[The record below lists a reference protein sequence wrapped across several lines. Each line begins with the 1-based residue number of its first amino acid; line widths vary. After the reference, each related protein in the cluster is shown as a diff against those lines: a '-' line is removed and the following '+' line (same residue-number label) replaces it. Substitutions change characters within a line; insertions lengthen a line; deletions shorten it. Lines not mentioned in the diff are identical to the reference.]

1 MFYLKYRPKSLSQI
15 DNSKVKQSLI
25 NILGTGEIP
34 HAFLFVGP
42 KGTGKT
48 SGARI
53 LAKSLNCLK
62 RGKDFEP
69 CNSCSN
75 CRGIEFSSSIDVIEM
90 DAASNRGIEDIK
102 NLIKESNFLP
112 MSSKYRIFIID
123 EAHMITT
130 EAFNALLKTLEEP
143 PESVIFVLATTNEEK
158 LPKTIKSRCFF
169 VNFGKAKKID
179 VENMLKRIAVGE
191 KLKLDDKVISL
202 IVKQSD
208 FSFRD
213 AAKLL
218 EELTIQNKL
227 ELEEAKKFLGV
238 FQQNFLKVIAENDF
252 KKALAWLD
260 EFDKSGGS
268 FKGLIEQ
275 LLEELRIVLLSKN
288 GIEIESE
295 NELNF
300 SVGQTVK
307 LIKLF
312 TEAYNGLKISP
323 IESLPLEIAVVQ
335 FYASSLSDDKKNT

>member
-25 NILGTGEIP
+25 NILAAGEIP

-48 SGARI
+48 SSARI

-62 RGKDFEP
+62 RGKDHEP
-69 CNSCSN
+69 CNTCAN

-90 DAASNRGIEDIK
+90 DAASNRGIEDIR

-169 VNFGKAKKID
+169 VNFGKAKKTD
-179 VENMLKRIAVGE
+179 VENMLKRIAAGE
-191 KLKLDDKVISL
+191 KLKLDDKVVSL

-218 EELTIQNKL
+218 EELSIQNKL
-227 ELEEAKKFLGV
+227 ELDDAKKFLGV
-238 FQQNFLKVIAENDF
+238 FQQNFLKILEADDL
-252 KKALAWLD
+252 KKALAWLE
-260 EFDKSGGS
+260 EFDKSGGN
-268 FKGLIEQ
+268 FKALIEQ
-275 LLEELRIVLLSKN
+275 LLEELRIVLLTKN
-288 GIEIESE
+288 GIEMESE

-300 SVGQTVK
+300 SNTQIVK
-307 LIKLF
+307 LIKLM
-312 TEAYNGLKISP
+312 TDAYNNLKISP
-323 IESLPLEIAVVQ
+323 VEALPLEIAVVQ
-335 FYASSLSDDKKNT
+335 FYNDTKKEVSK